1 MENDRW
7 YAIGIEMS
15 ENKHY
20 LELENVVCYYNYPNA
35 NGREMDY
42 GNTDEEHEA
51 ALSYAKTLV
60 NMPLKAKYTTNQAGQ
75 PTFKGHEAKL
85 QSDGSMTFGTEKIGT
100 HAEVWIEER
109 DVTTFDNKQMR
120 LPCLVAKQIVWKDNK
135 NVVAAIRRLFS
146 LGKLNTS
153 WEVDVT
159 KYEYDNG
166 IKYLKEYSFLGNALL
181 GYEYASPAYGQ
192 DAKIVSLSA
201 QEPQEDYEL
210 MIAEALS
217 QDMVEKEV
225 KTLNEEMTSEML
237 KAEDQTQETE
247 VSAEEDAQTE
257 APEEN
262 LEQSEENPVEESHEA
277 ESTETE
283 QSALTENDIRGKLY
297 KLLRDKVGWGYIIF
311 HFPEDKTVWYHKEDR
326 LETEFTQV
334 VYEIDGDTIT
344 MVSQE
349 DMRFELPV
357 RELPGA
363 IAERDGKIAQLEQ
376 EVSELKTYKAQVEAA
391 EAEKKERE
399 RQSGIAALRKLA
411 TDAACFTEEELN
423 SPEMS
428 ALFEGLKMAEVK
440 AAIFDKK
447 MAQSISNE
455 TSQVQTVKENTV
467 HAGVH
472 QNLDNNDTVSSRADS
487 FRAFI
492 LRK

>member
-166 IKYLKEYSFLGNALL
+166 IKHLKEYSFLGNALL

-192 DAKIVSLSA
+192 DAKVISLSA

-225 KTLNEEMTSEML
+225 KTLNEDLSTEML
-237 KAEDQTQETE
+237 ETEGQGQEE
-247 VSAEEDAQTE
+247 VSAEGIVIEHEQI
-257 APEEN
+257 PE
-262 LEQSEENPVEESHEA
+262 QAEESPVLEEPEA
-277 ESTETE
+277 EITVTE
-283 QSALTENDIRGKLY
+283 QSALTENDIREKLY
-297 KLLRDKVGWGYIIF
+297 KMLRSKVGWGYILF
-311 HFPEDKTVWYHKEDR
+311 HFPEEKTIWYHKENT

-334 VYEIDGDTIT
+334 VYEIMDDEVTL
-344 MVSQE
+344 VSQE

-411 TDAACFTEEELN
+411 ADAACFTEEELN

-447 MAQSISNE
+447 MAQSIAE

-472 QNLDNNDTVSSRADS
+472 QNLDNNDTVANRADS